1 MAKKTGDTPLSARP
15 IESKIDLDALSDI
28 LPSEAD
34 AAGDDFGDLAEP
46 LVADDVEDHFDFDA
60 GGLEGGKSFTGL
72 SGASGASD
80 DSSESDE
87 FADGSFSFADASKA
101 DGGMFSFDAESAAIT
116 PDFSAKSSFYSEDKD
131 EEEPDIDDISEPVF
145 ETSFGLKATGFK
157 AVKVSIDD
165 ADPIM
170 LGKDAA
176 KHEGKESGH
185 EDKVPTHEAKVFD
198 HEDKASAHEAK
209 MSDHDDKGAAHKVVT
224 PSKYVSDAD
233 SKDLGSTGDDVID
246 GNDGTDVI
254 FGRGGDDVINGG
266 DGDDLVRGGH
276 GSDTIDGGDGDDF
289 VKAGK
294 GEDAIEGNSGDD
306 VIDGGHGDDVLDGGS
321 GSDTLNGDKGDDVL
335 TYTLG
340 ENIGATDYYDGGKG
354 TDTLV
359 IKVTAEEYALYEDEL
374 NDLADW
380 VAENADAKHSSSKQ
394 FNDASA
400 NSPAHPVFETSF
412 GLNVRHMEDVTVE
425 VVDED
430 EPPVEVHPSEIT
442 GTITGDGAI
451 PLKNV
456 DVTLAE
462 GSQITFD
469 ITVNVEEL
477 PEQYDVFM
485 LHDLSGSFWDDL
497 PNVQAQFA
505 GLFDALTANS
515 DVAFG
520 IGSFVDKPEGI
531 FGSSYYDY
539 VYNTDLAMSTDQTV
553 IQEVL
558 DGLRTYSGWDSPEAQ
573 MEALVQTALRGEEI
587 GFREGSQKFAVLFT
601 DAPYHKEGDYAEA
614 GANDYDTELES
625 EDYPDPAVVGK
636 MLVDAG
642 ITPVFAVTSY
652 YVAEYQALVDSWGVG
667 VVTELHSDSS
677 NIADAITGGLIDA
690 PINLELDTL
699 GDDYGFV
706 SSVEPPIFEDV
717 APGSY
722 TFTVTMEIP
731 EGTESYSSDSLS
743 FEVTGYGEV
752 NVDVSIEQ
760 VDITGDA
767 TNDTL
772 IGDAGPNGIYGM
784 DGDDTLVGTGGVDQL
799 YGGSGNDSLDGGLA
813 ADEMTGGDGNDVF
826 IFATGSGEDVVTDF
840 SSGDLLD
847 LRRLSSVNTHTE
859 VMAAATQVGGDT
871 VFDFGDGDTLTLL
884 GVNSDDILA
893 DDILI

>member
-1 MAKKTGDTPLSARP
+1 MAKKSGDTPLSSRP
-15 IESKIDLDALSDI
+15 MDSTIDLDALSDI
-28 LPSEAD
+28 LPSEVDIIDEHVAD
-34 AAGDDFGDLAEP
+34 STESI
-46 LVADDVEDHFDFDA
+46 VADDFEDHFDFDA
-60 GGLEGGKSFTGL
+60 G
-72 SGASGASD
+72 SD
-80 DSSESDE
+80 VDYSDGDKPLAGSSEISSTSDVSAESDE
-87 FADGSFSFADASKA
+87 FADDLASFVGADTKDEGMPSFGADPV
-101 DGGMFSFDAESAAIT
+101 AAT
-116 PDFSAKSSFYSEDKD
+116 PGFSAKSFSSSET
-131 EEEPDIDDISEPVF
+131 EEREDSDTDDISESVF

-165 ADPIM
+165 EEPVT
-170 LGKDAA
+170 LGRGAA
-176 KHEGKESGH
+176 KHE
-185 EDKVPTHEAKVFD
+185 
-198 HEDKASAHEAK
+198 
-209 MSDHDDKGAAHKVVT
+209 DKGAAHKVVT

-233 SKDLGSTGDDVID
+233 DKDLGSTGDDAING
-246 GNDGTDVI
+246 GNGTDVI

-266 DGDDLVRGGH
+266 QGDDLVRGGH
-276 GSDTIDGGDGDDF
+276 GDDTIGGGGGDDF

-306 VIDGGHGDDVLDGGS
+306 VIDGGHGDDILDGGS

-340 ENIGATDYYDGGKG
+340 ENVGATDYYDGGKG
-354 TDTLV
+354 MDTLV
-359 IKVTAEEYALYEDEL
+359 IKLTAEEYALYEDEL

-380 VAENADAKHSSSKQ
+380 IAEEANAKSSSSKQ

-400 NSPAHPVFETSF
+400 NSPVHPVYETSF

-425 VVDED
+425 VIDEEEPPAE
-430 EPPVEVHPSEIT
+430 EPPVVEEPPSEVT
-442 GTITGDGAI
+442 GVITGDGAI

-462 GSQITFD
+462 GSQLTFD

-497 PNVQAQFA
+497 PNVKAQFA
-505 GLFDALTANS
+505 GLFDALTASS

-520 IGSFVDKPEGI
+520 VGSFVDKPEGT
-531 FGSSYYDY
+531 FGSSYSDY
-539 VYNTDLAMSTDQTV
+539 VYNTDLAMSTEQMAV
-553 IQEVL
+553 QEAL
-558 DGLRTYSGWDSPEAQ
+558 DGLRTYSGWDWPEAQ
-573 MEALVQTALRGEEI
+573 MEALVQAALRDEEI
-587 GFREGSQKFAVLFT
+587 GFRDGSQKFAVLFT

-625 EDYPDPAVVGK
+625 EDYPDPTVVGK
-636 MLVDAG
+636 MLIDAG
-642 ITPVFAVTSY
+642 ITPIFAVTSSY
-652 YVAEYQALVDSWGVG
+652 MAEYQALVDSWGIG
-667 VVTELHSDSS
+667 AVTELHSDSS
-677 NIADAITGGLIDA
+677 NIADAITGGLADA

-706 SSVEPPIFEDV
+706 SSVEPPIFEDI
-717 APGSY
+717 APGAY

-731 EGTESYSSDSLS
+731 EGAESYSSDALS
-743 FEVTGYGEV
+743 FEITGYGEV
-752 NVDVSIEQ
+752 NVDVTIEQ
-760 VDITGDA
+760 VDITGDT

-799 YGGSGNDSLDGGLA
+799 YGGNGNDSLDGGMA
-813 ADEMTGGDGNDVF
+813 ADEITGGDGNDVF
-826 IFATGSGEDVVTDF
+826 VFATGSGEDVVTDF

-847 LRRLSSVNTHTE
+847 LRRLSSVSSHTE
-859 VMAAATQVGGDT
+859 VLAVASQVGGDT

-884 GVNSDDILA
+884 GVNRDDLLA